1 MTEPKE
7 YTFYHGT
14 WTGNVPS
21 IKEKGLV
28 PRTLEDAE
36 RIIDSLLA
44 EYGETRETVPKYYWY
59 YPLLRLQETAG
70 KVHLSGD
77 KQYAICN
84 CLAGFEAE
92 VQLRS
97 FLEARE
103 KHRKHRYL
111 TIEELRKEE
120 MPCSVCEVKLKEDEI
135 PEDEIKDIRE
145 RAKHATQ
152 YMPEKFPTE
161 QDAFN
166 YIMSKTTLI
175 AKQNISP
182 DKIKECKYAGRKED
196 FEKCHLTLKEGSE
209 EWKVEK

>member
-1 MTEPKE
+1 MTEP
-7 YTFYHGT
+7 TFYHAT
-14 WTGNVPS
+14 WIGNVPS

-28 PRTLEDAE
+28 AKTLEDAE
-36 RIIDSLLA
+36 RTIDSILA

-77 KQYAICN
+77 KQYAMCN

-97 FLEARE
+97 SLEAKE
-103 KHRKHRYL
+103 KHKKMRHL
-111 TIEELRKEE
+111 TPEEALKRE
-120 MPCSVCEVKLKEDEI
+120 MPCSVCEVKLKENEI

-166 YIMSKTTLI
+166 YIMSKTTIVLNH
-175 AKQNISP
+175 NIPP
-182 DKIKECKYAGRKED
+182 DKIKKCEHVGRKED
-196 FEKCHLTLKEGSE
+196 FEKCHLTLKGGLE
-209 EWKVEK
+209 EWT